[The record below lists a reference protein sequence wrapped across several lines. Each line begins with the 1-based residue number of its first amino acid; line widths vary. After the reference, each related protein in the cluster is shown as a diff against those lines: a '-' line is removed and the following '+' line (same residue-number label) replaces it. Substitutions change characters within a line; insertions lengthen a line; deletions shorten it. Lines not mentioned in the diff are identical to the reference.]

1 MTKDEAFDKLVE
13 AVETVPK
20 VDYDTVEHALV
31 VAAQALNYI
40 MDEIDNDTPL
50 SASQIR
56 KEAGVTQRD
65 RQLARQAVEGTDDN
79 PSS

>member
-40 MDEIDNDTPL
+40 MDEIDND
-50 SASQIR
+50 
-56 KEAGVTQRD
+56 
-65 RQLARQAVEGTDDN
+65 N